1 MEDKKYPVPEDGAF
15 IYGLFLEGARW
26 SRSVCFIFF
35 KLTPRFR
42 EIKEIDESHPKVLF
56 DTMPRIWL
64 RPCKK
69 DEISKAPSYDCPV
82 YKTSARRG
90 VLATTGHSSNF
101 VIMIQLPTS
110 KPPDH
115 WIGRGAAMLCQLD

>member
-1 MEDKKYPVPEDGAF
+1 MEDKTYPVPDDGAF
-15 IYGLFLEGARW
+15 IHGLFLEGARW
-26 SRSVCFIFF
+26 SR
-35 KLTPRFR
+35 
-42 EIKEIDESHPKVLF
+42 EIKEVDESHPKVLF
-56 DTMPRIWL
+56 DVMPRIWL

-69 DEISKAPSYDCPV
+69 DEISTAPSYNCPV

-90 VLATTGHSSNF
+90 VLATTGHSSKF

-110 KPPDH
+110 KPADH

>member
-1 MEDKKYPVPEDGAF
+1 M
-15 IYGLFLEGARW
+15 
-26 SRSVCFIFF
+26 VCSW
-35 KLTPRFR
+35 KVHVGQGQSTQYYLSLTPYFR